1 VAPGFYLRYF
11 FHIAYNGS
19 NYSGWQKLP
28 KINSVQS
35 ILETLIS
42 RVVKSATTI
51 VGCGRTDSHVHASQ
65 YFFHVDLDETII
77 PELMFRMNKNLPG
90 DIGVFDIIPMQG
102 LPHARLDATER
113 KYDYFIHR
121 YKDPFLTNC
130 SALYQEPNL
139 DLLKMKEAVA
149 LLTRYNDY
157 RGFYRTASKV
167 RTTKCSVKQAT
178 LAIDHT
184 GDRLK
189 FTISA
194 NRFLRGMV
202 RVIVHKLL
210 EVGRGKI
217 TVEQFE
223 NYLRGT
229 ETPKDIKPAYPQGLY
244 LSKVTYPFLDLPPR
258 SKFDQ
263 LVNGAGTWLPLS

>member
-1 VAPGFYLRYF
+1 LRYF

-19 NYSGWQKLP
+19 QYSGWQKLP
-28 KINSVQS
+28 QINSVQ
-35 ILETLIS
+35 ITLESLIS
-42 RVVKSATTI
+42 QVVKTPITI

-65 YFFHVDLDETII
+65 YFFHVDLEERFI

-90 DIGVFDIIPMQG
+90 DIGVFDIIAMDGSQ
-102 LPHARLDATER
+102 HARLDATER

-139 DLLKMKEAVA
+139 DLQKMKEATL
-149 LLTRYNDY
+149 LLTQYNDY
-157 RGFYRTASKV
+157 RSFYRTASKV
-167 RTTKCSVKQAT
+167 RTTICRVKEAT
-178 LAIDHT
+178 LKIDEA

-217 TVEQFE
+217 TVEEFE
-223 NYLRGT
+223 DYLKG
-229 ETPKDIKPAYPQGLY
+229 EAVPKDIKPAYPQGLY

-263 LVNGAGTWLPLS
+263 LVNGSGTWREI

>member
-1 VAPGFYLRYF
+1 LRYF
-11 FHIAYNGS
+11 FHIAYNGAL
-19 NYSGWQKLP
+19 YSGWQKLP
-28 KINSVQS
+28 QINSVQI

-42 RVVKSATTI
+42 RIVKSPITI

-65 YFFHVDLDETII
+65 YFFHADLDERFV

-102 LPHARLDATER
+102 LPHARLDAVER

-121 YKDPFLTNC
+121 YKDPFLSNC
-130 SALYQEPNL
+130 SALYQEPHLNL
-139 DLLKMKEAVA
+139 QTMKEAA
-149 LLTRYNDY
+149 LLLTRYNDY
-157 RGFYRTASKV
+157 RAFYRTASKV
-167 RTTKCSVKQAT
+167 RTTICKVKEAT
-178 LAIDHT
+178 FAIDDT

-189 FTISA
+189 FTISS

-210 EVGRGKI
+210 EVGRGNI
-217 TVEQFE
+217 SVEQFE
-223 NYLRGT
+223 NYLKGT
-229 ETPKDIKPAYPQGLY
+229 EVPKEIKPAYPQGLY
-244 LSKVTYPFLDLPPR
+244 LSKVTYPFLDLPSR

-263 LVNGAGTWLPLS
+263 LVNGSNTWQPV